1 MSEGANNEQEQN
13 LREIDGVAKM
23 TRWEKFEF
31 WFSPVFWATSMGAL
45 FLVSAFCVVGTVVI
59 VLFHF
64 QIAIHHPDR
73 LKYIGTYL
81 AYLAAALAISG
92 AVLLYPIKVFRKMAR
107 RKKESG
113 SLCPSGEELAARRY
127 RQEHPSVWLR
137 IPVVLFFCLIAFAA
151 THSLWISP
159 DRQVFFAW
167 GIPALVWLVAFMA
180 VVDAISP
187 RPGRQWTG
195 FVVSGAFGLIAVL
208 AGALIFHRGKYSPS
222 DSFFPLLMAFLSLLS
237 SIISVHEGKKKVR
250 NVPAS
255 HVC

>member
-1 MSEGANNEQEQN
+1 
-13 LREIDGVAKM
+13 
-23 TRWEKFEF
+23 
-31 WFSPVFWATSMGAL
+31 
-45 FLVSAFCVVGTVVI
+45 
-59 VLFHF
+59 
-64 QIAIHHPDR
+64 
-73 LKYIGTYL
+73 
-81 AYLAAALAISG
+81 
-92 AVLLYPIKVFRKMAR
+92 
-107 RKKESG
+107 
-113 SLCPSGEELAARRY
+113 
-127 RQEHPSVWLR
+127 
-137 IPVVLFFCLIAFAA
+137 VLFFCLIAFAA

-208 AGALIFHRGKYSPS
+208 AGALIFHHGKYSPS